1 MGTHQGQAGI
11 NPPNAELNG
20 EVRWGTDHPNDVL
33 SACNKA
39 ILELEA
45 DLDRG
50 RPLHNL
56 LLDRNLKPKDMHL
69 LQGGPISV
77 IDRFDQLVTQIKG
90 TIDTPGFE
98 AHGRFRDSL
107 LIAISLLSEKI
118 IKLEDA
124 ARAQVDRQI
133 SFWEPLGDALGKLLK
148 PVGVTPVQI
157 ANFVN
162 LSCQLIRISPLVTYD
177 FGLKPEQNQSS
188 LMARY
193 RGVSILNKLKGELKS
208 VTDGLIPKNRPPG
221 SPE

>member
-1 MGTHQGQAGI
+1 M
-11 NPPNAELNG
+11 
-20 EVRWGTDHPNDVL
+20 
-33 SACNKA
+33 
-39 ILELEA
+39 
-45 DLDRG
+45 
-50 RPLHNL
+50 
-56 LLDRNLKPKDMHL
+56 
-69 LQGGPISV
+69 
-77 IDRFDQLVTQIKG
+77 
-90 TIDTPGFE
+90 
-98 AHGRFRDSL
+98 
-107 LIAISLLSEKI
+107 IAIGLLSEKI

-162 LSCQLIRISPLVTYD
+162 LSCQLIRIPPLVTYD

-208 VTDGLIPKNRPPG
+208 VTDGLTAENRPPG